1 MKKILLMTLLA
12 TSTIIN
18 AAAKPHDD
26 SDSIAPE
33 SPRSVTQTTMPASA
47 PEVIDIDFPTQV
59 QILMYLEGD
68 QILVQKVLKAVG
80 DRTYTPATATAQLKA
95 INEAIKPMTWQ
106 LRAVFLNHIIGQN

>member
-1 MKKILLMTLLA
+1 MNKILLMTLLA

-33 SPRSVTQTTMPASA
+33 SPRSVAQTTMPASA
-47 PEVIDIDFPTQV
+47 PEAVDEDFSTQV
-59 QILMYLEGD
+59 EILMCLEGNQD
-68 QILVQKVLKAVG
+68 LVQKVLKAVG

-95 INEAIKPMTWQ
+95 INEAITPMTWQ
-106 LRAVFLNHIIGQN
+106 LRTAFLKHIGQN